1 MPVSSE
7 ELLQNNLPQHIAIIM
22 DGNGRWAKKQGKN
35 RVYGHHQGVKRV
47 KEMVEESVKL
57 KIPYLTLYTFSTE
70 NWNRPK
76 DEVEALMNLLV
87 ETLNE
92 EADDLMEQNI
102 QLNAIGDIENLPSY
116 TQKVLKEVLDKTA
129 GNTGMVLSIALN
141 YGGRNELV
149 NAMKELAKKVKNN
162 IILPQN
168 IDENKI
174 NLQLYTNTLPDVDL
188 MIRTGG
194 EKRISNFLLWK
205 LAYAELYFTDVL
217 WPDFKKEEYYE
228 ALNDYQKRER
238 RFGKTSEQ
246 IQNEK

>member
-1 MPVSSE
+1 MPTSFQ
-7 ELLQNNLPQHIAIIM
+7 ELTEQKLPKHVAVIM
-22 DGNGRWAKKQGKN
+22 DGNGRWAKRKGKN
-35 RVYGHHQGVKRV
+35 RVFGHHEGVKRV
-47 KEMVEESVKL
+47 REIVEESVRL
-57 KIPYLTLYTFSTE
+57 EIPFLSLYTFSTE

-76 DEVEALMNLLV
+76 EEVEALMNLLV

-92 EADDLMEQNI
+92 EAEDLMRQNI
-102 QLNAIGDIENLPSY
+102 RLNAIGDIENLPAH
-116 TQKVLKEVLDKTA
+116 TQKVLKEVLDKTS
-129 GNTGMVLSIALN
+129 GNTGTVLSIALN
-141 YGGRNELV
+141 YGGRQELV
-149 NAMKELAKKVKNN
+149 NAMRELAKKVKNN

-205 LAYAELYFTDVL
+205 LAYAELYFTNVL
-217 WPDFKKEEYYE
+217 WPDFKKEQYYE

>member
-1 MPVSSE
+1 MTITT
-7 ELLQNNLPQHIAIIM
+7 QNLSIQKLPRHIAIIM
-22 DGNGRWAKKQGKN
+22 DGNGRWAKKRGKD
-35 RVYGHHQGVKRV
+35 RIFGHHEGVKRV
-47 KEMVEESVKL
+47 REIVEETIRL

-76 DEVEALMNLLV
+76 EEVEALMNLLV
-87 ETLNE
+87 ESLNR
-92 EADDLMEQNI
+92 EAEDLMKQNI
-102 QLNAIGDIENLPSY
+102 KLNAIGDLSKLPAHTYQSL
-116 TQKVLKEVLDKTA
+116 QEVLKKTS
-129 GNTGMVLSIALN
+129 GNTGTVLSIALN
-141 YGGRNELV
+141 YGGRDELV
-149 NAMKELAKKVKNN
+149 NAMRELAKKVKNN
-162 IILPQN
+162 IILPEN

-174 NLQLYTNTLPDVDL
+174 NLQLYTKSLPDVDL

-217 WPDFKKEEYYE
+217 WPDFKKEQYHE

>member
-1 MPVSSE
+1 MPVTTQD
-7 ELLQNNLPQHIAIIM
+7 LLQNKLPKHVAVIM

-35 RVYGHHQGVKRV
+35 RVFGHQEGVKRV
-47 KEMVEESVKL
+47 REIVEETARL

-76 DEVEALMNLLV
+76 EEVEALMNLLV
-87 ETLNE
+87 ESLNE
-92 EADDLMEQNI
+92 EADELVKQNI
-102 QLNAIGDIENLPSY
+102 KLNAIGDLKKLPAY
-116 TQKVLKEVLDKTA
+116 TFEVLQEVLEKTA

-141 YGGRNELV
+141 YGGRDELV

-162 IILPQN
+162 IILPGN

-205 LAYAELYFTDVL
+205 IAYAELYFSDVL
-217 WPDFKKEEYYE
+217 WPDFKKEAYYE